1 VFIVSLSVS
10 ASDILI
16 HSYVHIT
23 DQHTRSH

>member
-23 DQHTRSH
+23 DHTRSH